1 MARIEHRT
9 LIAIMLKHSAFFTDV
24 LRENEDL
31 ALREGVREKM
41 ALHTANLISGCYR
54 I

>member
-1 MARIEHRT
+1 MERIEHRT
-9 LIAIMLKHSAFFTDV
+9 LIAMMLKHSAFFTDV

-31 ALREGVREKM
+31 ALREGVREEM
-41 ALHTANLISGCYR
+41 ALYTAILISECYR